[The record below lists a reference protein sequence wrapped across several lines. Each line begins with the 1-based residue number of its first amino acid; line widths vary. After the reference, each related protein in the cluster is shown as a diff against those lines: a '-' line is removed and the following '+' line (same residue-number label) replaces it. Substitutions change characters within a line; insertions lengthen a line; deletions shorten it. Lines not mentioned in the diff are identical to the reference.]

1 MTRDWTPSDQA
12 DEAEDKAAREWWRKP
27 NPFDPNNAPD
37 PLSGCEGHGTE
48 QSQTVEAVPGMNS
61 TNKADL

>member
-1 MTRDWTPSDQA
+1 MMNT
-12 DEAEDKAAREWWRKP
+12 
-27 NPFDPNNAPD
+27 
-37 PLSGCEGHGTE
+37 PLSGCEGNGTS

>member
-37 PLSGCEGHGTE
+37 PLSGCEGNGTS
-48 QSQTVEAVPGMNS
+48 QSQTVEAP
-61 TNKADL
+61 